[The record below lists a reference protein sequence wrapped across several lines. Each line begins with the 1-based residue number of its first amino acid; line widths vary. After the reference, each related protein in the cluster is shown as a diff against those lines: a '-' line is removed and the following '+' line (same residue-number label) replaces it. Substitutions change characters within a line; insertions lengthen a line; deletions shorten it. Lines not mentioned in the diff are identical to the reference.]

1 MKKLADKRWVR
12 VLAAVLFFVFL
23 LLGCAAHAL
32 VSYGRGMGWYNSTG
46 SQPFEQTEGCL
57 EYVYRGL
64 YFVSENAA
72 WSRDLTREDLG
83 SYAGEGFSYV
93 IRDGQGNITADTR
106 TEKSVYVTTY
116 IQRLPNE
123 VGIAEEDYS
132 DEAGAEDVLPDVVS
146 SSEPEFDGEF
156 TVEGYVNL
164 PVEPYDGCYSEYVL
178 YSHFYEARYLIL
190 TLKYVSAAL
199 TAFMLLI
206 LCLDAASRGKAGKLR
221 RFMRLPFDLVL
232 LAAVISYFLLR
243 VLSGELSNRFLFF
256 YQTYTGIL
264 TNEITWMID
273 AGLSLGISI
282 LAVSAVVWYM
292 SGQLGAR
299 ILLKNL
305 LTARIVRKLPHWVFP
320 AVTLLFHVLLLV
332 VAFGTEEEIL
342 QFLLIVFDALVFV
355 LLLVYCRQ
363 EKIIQA
369 AAKSLAGGDLSHKV
383 GTKKLYFGW
392 RSLGEELNSIG
403 DGMAQ
408 AVEERMKSERM
419 KTELITNVSH
429 DLKTPLTSIIN
440 YVDFLKSDNLDES
453 SRREYLAVLEKQSL
467 RLKKLT
473 EDVVEASKAASG
485 ALTVTPEP
493 ISMVE
498 LLEQFLGEY
507 TGRFREADIEA
518 VLSVPEQ
525 EVVILADSGLLGRV
539 MDNLVTNILKYA
551 QPGTRAYFDLTSDG
565 ADACLVMKNTSREQL
580 NITADELME
589 RFVRG
594 GSSRHT
600 DGSGLG
606 LSIARSLTE
615 LMGGRLE
622 LILDGDLFKARIV
635 FPLDDTSKQPL
646 AEQG

>member
-12 VLAAVLFFVFL
+12 VLASVLFFVFL
-23 LLGCAAHAL
+23 LLGCASHAL
-32 VSYGRGMGWYNSTG
+32 VTYGRGMGWYNSAD

-57 EYVYRGL
+57 GYVYRAL
-64 YFVSENAA
+64 YFVSENVA
-72 WSRDLTREDLG
+72 WSRDLTRDDLG
-83 SYAGEGFSYV
+83 TFAGKGFSYV

-106 TEKSVYVTTY
+106 TEKSVYVTYT
-116 IQRLPNE
+116 QRTLDE
-123 VGIAEEDYS
+123 GEAAEADDFGEP
-132 DEAGAEDVLPDVVS
+132 GAEDVFPAGVS
-146 SSEPEFDGEF
+146 SGEAGYDGDF

-164 PVEPYDGCYSEYVL
+164 PVEPYDGCYSEYLL
-178 YSHFYEARYLIL
+178 YSRFYEARYLVL
-190 TLKYVSAAL
+190 ALKYISIAV
-199 TAFMLLI
+199 TAFMLLL
-206 LCLDAASRGKAGKLR
+206 LCLGVASRGKAGKLR

-232 LAAVISYFLLR
+232 LAAVIAYFLLR
-243 VLSGELSNRFLFF
+243 ILSEGLSDRILFF

-264 TNEITWMID
+264 TNEITWMFD
-273 AGLSLGISI
+273 AGLTLGVSI

-305 LTARIVRKLPHWVFP
+305 LTARIMRKLPRWVFP
-320 AVTLLFHVLLLV
+320 AAVLLCHVLLLV
-332 VAFGTEEEIL
+332 IAFGTEEELFQLMLIL
-342 QFLLIVFDALVFV
+342 FDALVFV
-355 LLLVYCRQ
+355 FLLVYCRQ
-363 EKIIQA
+363 EKTIQNA
-369 AAKSLAGGDLSHKV
+369 ARSLAGGDLSHKI
-383 GTKKLYFGW
+383 GTKRLYFGW

-440 YVDFLKSDNLDES
+440 YVVFLKSDNLDDA

-485 ALTVTPEP
+485 ALTVTQEP

-507 TGRFREADIEA
+507 TGRFREADIEP
-518 VLSVPEQ
+518 VLSVPDR

-551 QPGTRAYFDLTSDG
+551 QPGTRAYFDLTADRK
-565 ADACLVMKNTSREQL
+565 DACLVMKNTSREQL

-594 GSSRHT
+594 DSSRHT

-622 LILDGDLFKARIV
+622 LVLDGDLFKAMIV
-635 FPLDDTSKQPL
+635 FPLSDARAQAP